1 MFHVEHSERDN
12 MTRKDYELIAS
23 VFASFADICDLSET
37 IGADIAQRLAEELAE
52 ENPRFNSARFLSACG
67 LGGLN

>member
-1 MFHVEHSERDN
+1 

-23 VFASFADICDLSET
+23 VFAGFAAICDLSET
-37 IGADIAQRLAEELAE
+37 IGADIAEQLAEELAE
-52 ENPRFNSARFLSACG
+52 DNPRFNSARFLSACG

>member
-1 MFHVEHSERDN
+1 